1 MRNLIVFL
9 WKHQFFVFFVI
20 LETVSLSLLFNS
32 YSYHRSLA
40 FTTTNDITGGV
51 YKTYSNIT
59 DFFGLKNENE
69 KLARENAYLRNFTK
83 PLSKAVDT
91 ITFQADSNYYY
102 RAAKVVSNSVN
113 RQNNFILIN
122 KGKKDS
128 IAPEMGVISS
138 GGIVGIIVGTSSNYA
153 YVMSLLHQN
162 SRISA
167 RIKKN
172 DHLVN
177 VLWDG
182 KNYKNGLVIDIPSH
196 IELSAGDSIVTSGNS
211 LIFPEGIM
219 VGTIQEYMQSTNQDL
234 SEAVIKFSADFNK
247 LQYVYIIENYMKPET
262 DTLISAFKTNN
273 SMSE

>member
-138 GGIVGIIVGTSSNYA
+138 AGIVGIIVGTSSNYA

-196 IELSAGDSIVTSGNS
+196 IELSDGDSIVTSGNS

>member
-91 ITFQADSNYYY
+91 IIFQADSNYYY